1 MTTTVPTR
9 AAGPVRTAL
18 TDWTLHVRGSLGAVP
33 EGVRPA
39 LRDGLPVQVPTTAL
53 AALVRAGLAG
63 DVTVDATEE
72 DVAWVAATPWE
83 LRTRVPRPAR
93 ATRAR
98 LVLEGVDTVG
108 RVVVDG
114 AVRLEVSDMFRR
126 HAVELDPA
134 AGPDADHWDVRVE
147 LDPALPVAQAAEAV
161 DPLPRAD
168 VYELPYNQVRK
179 MACSFGWD
187 WGPVTATAGLW
198 RPVVLE
204 AWGGPRLEEVRLA
217 AGWDGAVGAGS
228 LRLTAAVAV
237 PDDALDP
244 ADADDVADPAGTTP
258 AALVVRVDGVPV
270 ATLPVTRDARGGRVA
285 VGEVVVPG
293 VVPWQPVGLGEQVL
307 HDVALELV
315 TGTAA
320 GTAGPLGLDA
330 TGPVVLDR
338 TERRVGFR
346 DVRVHREADDAGES
360 FELHVNGRRVWVR
373 GFNWIPPHVTPEVV
387 PREHLRHLLTEA
399 VAAGANLLRVWGGGV
414 LESEDLYDLCD
425 ELGLLVWQDF
435 PFACAAYPEDPVT
448 WSQVAAEVRDAVVR
462 LGHRASLALWCGGNE
477 NLWGHEDWGWKEA
490 LDGRAWGHGYYHRL
504 LPELLAELDGS
515 RPYVPGSPFSPGGES
530 GDPHPNDPSRGTT
543 HHWDTW
549 NELDYT
555 AFDTLTSRFAAEFG
569 WQAPASWPVLVR
581 ALGGAPT
588 GADDARLPRL
598 QKAWRG
604 MENLGRG
611 VAAHLPEPTD
621 GRSWFLA
628 TQLVQARAVRAAI
641 GRFRSLHDT
650 CSGAVWW
657 QLDDDWP
664 ALSWSV
670 LDVAGRRKL
679 SWYAMREVLSPRAA
693 LPTAADDGAAITL
706 VNDTDEAWRAALVV
720 HAVALADGVLGRQE
734 REVVVPAQGHA
745 VVRWD
750 GDLPAG
756 ADAVVVDAD
765 GRRAARWLRPDLE
778 LGTPSAAVTV
788 RVAER
793 SAGGA
798 GENRDSGPAATVV
811 LEVTADA
818 VVRDLVLLAETHPR
832 LPDVVVDEQLLT
844 LLPGETARLTVRAA
858 RAAELTDAEWAGMLA
873 HAGPLEASVHQA

>member
-39 LRDGLPVQVPTTAL
+39 LRDGLPVHVPTTAL
-53 AALVRAGLAG
+53 AALVRARLAG

-72 DVAWVAATPWE
+72 DVAWVAATAWE

-93 ATRAR
+93 PTCAR

-126 HAVELDPA
+126 HVVELDPA

-147 LDPALPVAQAAEAV
+147 LDPALPVARAAEALN
-161 DPLPRAD
+161 PLPRAD

-204 AWGGPRLEEVRLA
+204 AWGGARLEEVRLA
-217 AGWDGAVGAGS
+217 AGWDGGAGTGS
-228 LRLTAAVAV
+228 LRVTAAVAV
-237 PDDALDP
+237 PDDAD
-244 ADADDVADPAGTTP
+244 DAAPD
-258 AALVVRVDGVPV
+258 ALVVRVDGVPV
-270 ATLPVTRDARGGRVA
+270 ATLPVTSDARGGRVA

-293 VVPWQPVGLGEQVL
+293 VLPWQPVGLGEQVL

-315 TGTAA
+315 AGLEAA
-320 GTAGPLGLDA
+320 AADCALPPAPDGAD
-330 TGPVVLDR
+330 PVVLDR
-338 TERRVGFR
+338 TERRLGFR

-387 PREHLRHLLTEA
+387 TREHLRHLLTEA
-399 VAAGANLLRVWGGGV
+399 VGAGANLLRVWGGGV
-414 LESEDLYDLCD
+414 LESEDFYDLCD

-462 LGHRASLALWCGGNE
+462 LGHRPSLALWCGCNE
-477 NLWGHEDWGWKEA
+477 NLWGHEDWGWKEV

-504 LPELLAELDGS
+504 LPELLAELDGT
-515 RPYVPGSPFSPGGES
+515 RPYLPGSPFSPGGES
-530 GDPHPNDPSRGTT
+530 GDPHPNDPRRGTT

-555 AFDTLTSRFAAEFG
+555 AFEEKTSRFAAEFG
-569 WQAPASWPVLVR
+569 WQAPASWPVLAR

-604 MENLGRG
+604 MESLGRG

-628 TQLVQARAVRAAI
+628 AQLVQARAVRVSI

-650 CSGAVWW
+650 CSGAIWW

-679 SWYAMREVLSPRAA
+679 SWYAMREVLSPRAV
-693 LPTAADDGAAITL
+693 LPTAPDDAAALTL
-706 VNDTDEAWRAALVV
+706 VDDTDEEWRTAVV
-720 HAVALADGVLGRQE
+720 LHAVSLTGGVLARQQ
-734 REVVVPAQGHA
+734 RDVVVPAQGHA
-745 VVRWD
+745 VVGWD
-750 GDLPAG
+750 GELPG
-756 ADAVVVDAD
+756 GCDAVVVDAD
-765 GRRAARWLRPDLE
+765 GRRATRWLRPDLE
-778 LGTPSAAVTV
+778 LGTPPATV
-788 RVAER
+788 RLRVATRED
-793 SAGGA
+793 ADGGPDA
-798 GENRDSGPAATVV
+798 PATVA

-818 VVRDLVLLAETHPR
+818 VVRDLVLLAETDPR
-832 LPDVVVDEQLLT
+832 LADVVVDAQLLT
-844 LLPGETARLTVRAA
+844 LLPGETARLTVRGA
-858 RAAELTDAEWAGMLA
+858 RAAELTDAEWAGLLA
-873 HAGPLEASVHQA
+873 LPGPLEVSVRQV

>member
-18 TDWTLHVRGSLGAVP
+18 TDWTLHVRGPLTGVP
-33 EGVRPA
+33 EDVRPA
-39 LRDGLPVQVPTTAL
+39 LRDGLAVQVPTTAL

-63 DVTVDATEE
+63 DVTVDAREE
-72 DVAWVAATPWE
+72 DVAWAAATPWE
-83 LRTRVPRPAR
+83 LRTRVPRPRDAD
-93 ATRAR
+93 RAR
-98 LVLEGVDTVG
+98 LVLEGVDTIG

-114 AVRLEVSDMFRR
+114 AVRLEVSDMHRR
-126 HAVELDPA
+126 HTLDLDPA
-134 AGPDADHWDVRVE
+134 DAGPDPEHWDVRVE
-147 LDPALPVAQAAEAV
+147 LDPALPVAQAAEALN
-161 DPLPRAD
+161 PLPRAD

-187 WGPVTATAGLW
+187 WGPVTVTAGLW

-204 AWGGPRLEEVRLA
+204 TWSGPRLEEVRLT
-217 AGWDGAVGAGS
+217 AGWDAAGS
-228 LRLTAAVAV
+228 RGTLRVTAQVSGAAS
-237 PDDALDP
+237 
-244 ADADDVADPAGTTP
+244 ADPATGGSP
-258 AALVVRVDGVPV
+258 CLVVRVAGDPV
-270 ATLPVTRDARGGRVA
+270 AALPVTVDEEGRGAV
-285 VGEVVVPG
+285 VGEVAVPG
-293 VVPWQPVGLGEQVL
+293 VARWQPVGLGEQPL
-307 HDVALELV
+307 HDVTLELL
-315 TGTAA
+315 TEETAEDAA
-320 GTAGPLGLDA
+320 GLT
-330 TGPVVLDR
+330 TGPAVLDR
-338 TERRVGFR
+338 TTRRVGFR
-346 DVRVHREADDAGES
+346 DVRLHREADAAGES

-387 PREHLRHLLTEA
+387 TRDHLRHLLTEA

-435 PFACAAYPEDPVT
+435 PFACAAYPEDPAT
-448 WSQVAAEVRDAVVR
+448 WAQVAAEVRDAVVR
-462 LGHRASLALWCGGNE
+462 LGHRASLVLWCGCNE
-477 NLWGHEDWGWKEA
+477 NLWGHEDWGWKDA

-530 GDPHPNDPSRGTT
+530 GDPHPNDPRRGTT

-555 AFDTLTSRFAAEFG
+555 AFEEQTSRFAAEFG
-569 WQAPASWPVLVR
+569 WQAPASWPVLAR

-604 MENLGRG
+604 MENLARG
-611 VAAHLPEPTD
+611 VAAHLAPPTD

-628 TQLVQARAVRAAI
+628 TQLVQARAVRASI
-641 GRFRSLHDT
+641 GRFRSLHET

-679 SWYAMREVLSPRAA
+679 SWYAMREVLSARAV
-693 LPTAADDGAAITL
+693 LPTAPDDAAALTL
-706 VNDTDEAWRAALVV
+706 VNDTDGAWEVPVAVV
-720 HAVALADGVLGRQE
+720 AVSLADGALGRQG
-734 REVVVPAQGHA
+734 RDVVVPAHGHA

-750 GDLPAG
+750 GDLPAR

-765 GRRAARWLRPDLE
+765 GRRAVRWLRPDPE
-778 LGTPSAAVTV
+778 LGTPSAAVRV
-788 RVAER
+788 RVAEW
-793 SAGGA
+793 
-798 GENRDSGPAATVV
+798 EDPATDRLGTVV

-818 VVRDLVLLAETHPR
+818 VVRDLVLLAETDPR
-832 LPDVVVDEQLLT
+832 LPDVVVEEQLLT
-844 LLPGETARLTVRAA
+844 LLPGETARLTVRGA
-858 RAAELTDAEWAGMLA
+858 RVAHVTDAQWAGLLA
-873 HAGPLEASVHQA
+873 AAGPVEASVHQL